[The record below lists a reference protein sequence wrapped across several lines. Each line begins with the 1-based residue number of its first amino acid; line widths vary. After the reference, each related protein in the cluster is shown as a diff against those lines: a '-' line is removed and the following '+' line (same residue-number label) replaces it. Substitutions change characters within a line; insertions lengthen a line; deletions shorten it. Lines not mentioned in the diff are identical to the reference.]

1 MRPSI
6 LVMDDTTSAVDS
18 ETEQYIQNELR
29 NLPFPCTKF
38 IIAQRISSMKDADL
52 ILVLQDGQITEAG
65 THQELLRKQGYYWQ
79 TYVLQYG
86 LQGEEAAKH
95 GA

>member
-1 MRPSI
+1 MK
-6 LVMDDTTSAVDS
+6 TDS
-18 ETEQYIQNELR
+18 YFGIRNPPLR
-29 NLPFPCTKF
+29 H
-38 IIAQRISSMKDADL
+38 
-52 ILVLQDGQITEAG
+52 VLQDGQITEAG